1 MIVANEA
8 RDRPNARAEPCNQDG
23 DTLRAVMDR
32 RQVIALL
39 AISAPA
45 LAEPRRQSP
54 LIGCWKLDSCVR
66 TLRDGQTQYHF
77 GRNPVGRIEYDKAG
91 RMFALL
97 MRPGRQSSAPSGM
110 ELETAPE
117 DELRNVV
124 TGFVAYFGTFD
135 VDEATHSVIHHIQAS
150 LVPSWVGTNLKRTY
164 HFEGESLVLT
174 RLSPDGSSSDRL
186 VWHREPD

>member
-1 MIVANEA
+1 
-8 RDRPNARAEPCNQDG
+8 
-23 DTLRAVMDR
+23 MDR
-32 RQVIALL
+32 RQVMALL

-54 LIGCWKLDSCVR
+54 LIGCWKLRSCVR

-97 MRPGRQSSAPSGM
+97 TRPGRRSSVSPGM
-110 ELETAPE
+110 ELDNAPE
-117 DELRNVV
+117 DELRNAV

-135 VDEATHSVIHHIQAS
+135 IDEATHTVIHHLQAS
-150 LVPSWVGTNLKRTY
+150 LFPSWVGTDLERNF
-164 HFEGESLVLT
+164 HFEGRSLVLT
-174 RLSPDGSSSDRL
+174 RLSPDGASSDRL
-186 VWHREPD
+186 VWDREPD